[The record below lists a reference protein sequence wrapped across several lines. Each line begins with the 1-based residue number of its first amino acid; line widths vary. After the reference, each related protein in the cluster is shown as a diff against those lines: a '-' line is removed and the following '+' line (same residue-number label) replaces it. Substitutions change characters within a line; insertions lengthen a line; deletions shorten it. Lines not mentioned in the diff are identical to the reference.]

1 MAGMEIRPVSPA
13 DAPFLAEAILLAA
26 FPPGPL
32 PDGAAEM
39 PHARRWT
46 DAWGRAG
53 DAGAVAWRDGRRIGA
68 AWCRVFTDALA
79 LGPDGRAIPE
89 LAIAVIPDGRSAGVG
104 AALLAALA
112 REAASAGHPAVCLGV
127 NARNPAHRLYVR
139 DGWSEVRREGE
150 RVIMV
155 KTLNPGAARCR

>member
-1 MAGMEIRPVSPA
+1 MAGMEIRPVGPS

-32 PDGAAEM
+32 PDGAAEL

-53 DAGAVAWRDGRRIGA
+53 DAGAVAWRDGRSIGP
-68 AWCRVFTDALA
+68 AWCRVFPDALA
-79 LGPDGRAIPE
+79 LGPDRRALPE
-89 LAIAVIPDGRSAGVG
+89 LAIAAIPEGRSAGVG
-104 AALLAALA
+104 AALLDELA
-112 REAASAGHPAVCLGV
+112 REAASAGHPAVCLRV
-127 NARNPAHRLYVR
+127 NARNVAHRLYIR
-139 DGWSEVRREGE
+139 DGWSEVRRDGE

-155 KTLNPGAARCR
+155 KTLNPRAARCR